1 MSLAPTRVE
10 ERIGRGDDDD
20 GANFLADDDLGLIQA
35 GDMVSIYTPGFEGAA
50 LSGIDAAEHVLS
62 SLAKV

>member
-1 MSLAPTRVE
+1 MAPTKIE
-10 ERIGRGDDDD
+10 ERIGRGGDDD
-20 GANFLADDDLGLIQA
+20 GANFLAEDDLGLIQA

-50 LSGIDAAEHVLS
+50 LSGMDAAEHVLN